1 MQEVGYYAAWRRINV
16 CSQGVVLL
24 LQAIEAAI
32 ELNLDTVEA
41 GAQGE
46 HKVQRGYMPVPTYSC
61 HYIADEGFRKVI
73 EDFLV
78 RETTQV
84 LNFSHK
90 ICTEIQCGETFP
102 HFSP

>member
-1 MQEVGYYAAWRRINV
+1 MQQVGYLASWRRINV
-16 CSQGVVLL
+16 SSEGFVYL

-61 HYIADEGFRKVI
+61 HYIADVGFRKVI

-78 RETTQV
+78 RETAQV
-84 LNFSHK
+84 
-90 ICTEIQCGETFP
+90 I
-102 HFSP
+102 